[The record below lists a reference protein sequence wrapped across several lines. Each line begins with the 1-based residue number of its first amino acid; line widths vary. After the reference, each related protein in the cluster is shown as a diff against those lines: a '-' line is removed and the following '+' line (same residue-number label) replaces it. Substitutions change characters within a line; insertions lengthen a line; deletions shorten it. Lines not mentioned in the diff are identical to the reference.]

1 MRSLVKTIK
10 LCLISVGFLT
20 IAACSN
26 VTRPEGVTAADVPAG
41 ASKFATDYTVRIQE
55 LANNV
60 TDKVDPQDI
69 DNYKAIAFQT
79 LSERLKLANL
89 EVLAAG
95 ADAPLKMTVE
105 IIVFRWN
112 PLIGGR
118 VTTSAKVFTQAG
130 KELYSAEGMAPLDLG
145 NLYDSR
151 IALKYALRF
160 LENGIIEGVKPPK
173 TS

>member
-1 MRSLVKTIK
+1 MRSFAKTLK
-10 LCLISVGFLT
+10 LCLISFSLLT

-41 ASKFATDYTVRIQE
+41 ANKFATDYTVRIQE

-69 DNYKAIAFQT
+69 DNYKAIAAQT
-79 LSERLKLANL
+79 LSERLKLVNL
-89 EVLAAG
+89 DVVAAG

-118 VTTSAKVFTQAG
+118 VNTTAKVFTQAG
-130 KELYSAEGMAPLDLG
+130 KELYSTQGTAQLDWG
-145 NLYDSR
+145 NMFDSKV
-151 IALKYALRF
+151 ALKTALRF

-173 TS
+173 AS